1 MSDGEL
7 AQLARAS
14 VLHAEGQRF
23 ESVILHA
30 IYGICFFWR
39 VFKGVYVYSK
49 RIIDLRFERPVFGG
63 VPQGSNPCSSPL
75 SRSFR
80 WDILFF
86 LRFAIGIAIFDMT
99 ITDKKEKS

>member
-1 MSDGEL
+1 M
-7 AQLARAS
+7 
-14 VLHAEGQRF
+14 
-23 ESVILHA
+23 
-30 IYGICFFWR
+30 
-39 VFKGVYVYSK
+39 YSK